1 MKHRNLI
8 YAFVIVIFLI
18 VSGCALS
25 VQKLIDEGTINKP
38 DSSGYTPL
46 MRAAWSGKTETVRVL
61 IDNGADINA
70 RDKDGHTPLLWAV
83 NHGHLDIVKILI
95 DKGADV
101 NAIANDRSTTPY
113 SLAVQTNNTELAKL
127 LKDKGADENKSSKEL
142 LAMKSREFESN
153 KKVVF
158 ASVLSVMQDLSYIIN
173 SADIE
178 TGFITAKSATTT
190 TRRPSGSIMN
200 FTTAT
205 VVIEELRAGTI
216 TVRLNFLETYEYTFY
231 KNRYDYPVED
241 PVVYQ
246 NAFTKIQESIFRR
259 RRN

>member
-8 YAFVIVIFLI
+8 FAFVIAIFLF
-18 VSGCALS
+18 VSGCTLS
-25 VQKLIDEGTINKP
+25 VQKHIDEGTINKA

-46 MRAAWSGKTETVRVL
+46 MRASWSGKTETVRVL

-83 NHGHLDIVKILI
+83 NHGHLDIAKILI

-127 LKDKGADENKSSKEL
+127 LKDKGADEKKSSIEL
-142 LAMKSREFESN
+142 LAMKSREFASN
-153 KKVVF
+153 KKVAF

-178 TGFITAKSATTT
+178 TGFITAKSPTTT

-200 FTTAT
+200 YTTSTAF
-205 VVIEELRAGTI
+205 VEELRPETTRI
-216 TVRLNFLETYEYTFY
+216 RLNFLETYEYTFY

-241 PVVYQ
+241 PAVYQ
-246 NAFTKIQESIFRR
+246 NVFTKIQESIFLRS
-259 RRN
+259 RN